1 MCIDGLPGCEYYLML
16 FYDGE
21 FLHLITF
28 SKKENGKK
36 KKTKKNNNNCPLKKN
51 HQIILACL
59 LKDSKSQNMK
69 HN

>member
-16 FYDGE
+16 FYGGE

-36 KKTKKNNNNCPLKKN
+36 KKTKKNNNNCPLKKTPN
-51 HQIILACL
+51 YFGL
-59 LKDSKSQNMK
+59 LVKRF
-69 HN
+69 